1 MEAKVLKSKSQ
12 FKQLEPD
19 WNNIFLQDPC
29 STPFQ
34 SYAWCMAWWQVF
46 CRSFTLKTLFKH
58 LRIVKLESEVGHVQ
72 ALLPGYLI
80 LKRRPEFRPLGY
92 MASDYCLPL
101 VYPGC
106 SKEGVHLLLEKAL
119 SVGFGHIHIP
129 DVPQG
134 HIALHDSQITC
145 SIHCNSYIKFLNGDI
160 DAILATTST
169 KFRSNLRYA
178 LRQCDSFSFDV
189 LFSGHSLFR
198 LHLTDLIRLHQMRFE
213 AKGKKSGLNTAF
225 SRFISLFDEHDQHHM
240 SRLLI
245 VKDGERLIGANLC
258 FSFQSKY
265 YFYNAGIDPE
275 YSKYS
280 LGTVMVYKQILNA
293 IEEGCTTFDFLRG
306 NEDYKLRW
314 KPDQTIQHYQIRC

>member
-1 MEAKVLKSKSQ
+1 MEVKVLNSKSQ
-12 FKQLEPD
+12 FEQLEPA
-19 WNNIFLQDPC
+19 WNHIFLQDPC

-58 LRIVKLESEVGHVQ
+58 LRIVKLESEVGHIQ

-80 LKRRPEFRPLGY
+80 HKRRPEFRPLGY

-101 VYPGC
+101 VSPGC
-106 SKEGVHLLLEKAL
+106 SMEGVHLLLEKAL
-119 SVGFGHIHIP
+119 AVGFGHVYIP
-129 DVPQG
+129 NVPQG
-134 HIALHDSQITC
+134 HIALHASKNASSTPCI
-145 SIHCNSYIKFLNGDI
+145 SYIKTLNGDI
-160 DAILATTST
+160 DAVLSTTST

-178 LRQCDSFSFDV
+178 LKQCDSFCFDI
-189 LFSGHSLFR
+189 FASGHSLFR

-213 AKGKKSGLNTAF
+213 SKGKKGGLNTAF
-225 SRFISLFDEHDQHHM
+225 SRFISLFEEHDKHHM

-245 VKDGERLIGANLC
+245 VKDRERVIGANLC
-258 FSFQSKY
+258 FSFKSKY

-280 LGTVMVYKQILNA
+280 LGTVMVYHQLLNA
-293 IEEGCTTFDFLRG
+293 IREGCSFFDFLRG
-306 NEDYKLRW
+306 DEDYKLRW